1 MKLSI
6 IVPCKNE
13 TDNIMELHDKISNSL
28 DKIKYEI
35 IYIDD
40 GSTDDTLNK
49 LKNIY
54 ETDMKHT
61 KILSF
66 SRNFNKDAAILAG
79 LKHST
84 GLYTCIMDSNLK
96 HNPEYILDMFNYLEE
111 DEECDIVAIK
121 RNIKDSKLM
130 RFTSGL
136 IFKYCKI
143 DMIKVCSEYRMF
155 RTNVKD
161 SLISLNEK
169 NRFTKG
175 MFNWIGFNYKNIDV
189 NSDKEIEKISFK
201 TYFDCALDAIKSF
214 SNKPF
219 DLANKLGIMTIIAA
233 FIYLIV
239 LLVQIFGFGYEMN
252 AVYALILICLLLFGI
267 QFILIGL
274 VGNYLAL
281 INNEVRNR
289 PIYLIKEK
297 IGFSSETIL

>member
-13 TDNIMELHDKISNSL
+13 ANNILELHEKISNSL

-40 GSTDDTLNK
+40 GSTDDTLKN

-54 ETDMKHT
+54 EQDMKHT

-66 SRNFNKDAAILAG
+66 SRNFNRDAAILAG
-79 LKHST
+79 IKHST
-84 GLYTCIMDSNLK
+84 GMYTCIMDSNLK

-121 RNIKDSKLM
+121 RNIEDSKLM
-130 RFTSGL
+130 RFTSNL
-136 IFKYCKI
+136 IAKYCNI

-161 SLISLNEK
+161 SLISLCEK

-175 MFNWIGFNYKNIDV
+175 LFSWIGFNYKNIDV
-189 NSDKEIEKISFK
+189 NKDKEDEKIDFK
-201 TYFDCALDAIKSF
+201 TYLKCAIDAIKSF

-219 DLANKLGIMTIIAA
+219 DLANKLGITTIVVA
-233 FIYLIV
+233 FIYLLV
-239 LLVQIFGFGYEMN
+239 LLVQIFGFGLEMN
-252 AVYALILICLLLFGI
+252 AVYALIIICLVLFGI

-274 VGNYLAL
+274 VGNYLAA
-281 INNEVRNR
+281 INNEVKNR